1 MLTKTKMQEI
11 QDLKLQGYTKADII
25 RYYEA
30 QGRKPPSRPTISKYY
45 DMDVIP
51 DDPGAKLA
59 KPKSFDAEP
68 FRSTIIRILETNSG
82 KSFCMSSVYDVLEE
96 KFIENGD
103 YEKLPGN
110 QQTLRN
116 YIHYLEDSGQVN
128 REPEH
133 RRIYD
138 YVRDRRHP
146 HYKRYRGS
154 VLPWRTRCFPCALKK
169 GPARCCYGAG
179 TYAGST
185 PQIPLLQQR
194 RFPLMG

>member
-30 QGRKPPSRPTISKYY
+30 QGRKPPSRPTLSKYY

-59 KPKSFDAEP
+59 KPKTFDVEP
-68 FRSTIIRILETNSG
+68 FRSTIVRILEANSG

-103 YEKLPGN
+103 YEKTSRQPADAPQLYPLSRGFRTD
-110 QQTLRN
+110 QQGTGAPP
-116 YIHYLEDSGQVN
+116 YL
-128 REPEH
+128 
-133 RRIYD
+133 
-138 YVRDRRHP
+138 
-146 HYKRYRGS
+146 
-154 VLPWRTRCFPCALKK
+154 
-169 GPARCCYGAG
+169 
-179 TYAGST
+179 
-185 PQIPLLQQR
+185 
-194 RFPLMG
+194 